1 MPKAKRTIRIAILV
15 VAVCLAGFIT
25 LRAVT
30 PLEPRAQ
37 HTVRLCVDRPPVATK
52 LFRIEVLLPL
62 CAALISPGA
71 VTPPSP
77 HDPMHDPRAVP
88 LQCRQDGR
96 QDEPRNDRDDDYFDV
111 VEHLGQDGRG
121 FIRQRLC
128 YGGLHDRIYTRVGS
142 GGGDWEHAATNAT
155 TTTCP
160 QKVQPRR
167 IATPRAR

>member
-1 MPKAKRTIRIAILV
+1 MFAAAYTTAEGNEPLTLDFVFA
-15 VAVCLAGFIT
+15 AG
-25 LRAVT
+25 AT
-30 PLEPRAQ
+30 PVYRFASCELDE
-37 HTVRLCVDRPPVATK
+37 H
-52 LFRIEVLLPL
+52 IEVLLPL

-160 QKVQPRR
+160 QKAKPRR
-167 IATPRAR
+167 IATPQAR